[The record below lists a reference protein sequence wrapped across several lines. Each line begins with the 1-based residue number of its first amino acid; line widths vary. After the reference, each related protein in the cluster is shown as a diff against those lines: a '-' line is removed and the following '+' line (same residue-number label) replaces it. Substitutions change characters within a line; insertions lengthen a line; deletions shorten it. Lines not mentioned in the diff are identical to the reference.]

1 MVRIETFNTQF
12 TNLIDFRELEN
23 SIVESPS
30 TAATFRNPYIHT
42 YIHMYICMFFVSSE
56 YVQYVDQRVSEV
68 GFVSYMV
75 SEIVLQGQV
84 FALHT

>member
-1 MVRIETFNTQF
+1 MRIETFNTQF

-30 TAATFRNPYIHT
+30 TAATFRNPYV
-42 YIHMYICMFFVSSE
+42 CMFFVSSE
-56 YVQYVDQRVSEV
+56 YGEYVDERVSEV

-84 FALHT
+84 FALPSL